1 MIDCLYIIYYT
12 TFQTK
17 KQANFK
23 ISLDKCLKQSYD
35 KINYYRKVS
44 IMSHQELFQ
53 MMLHSFECYYQQVMD
68 GDFSQV
74 CWSEGHHETYGIYD
88 INYANR
94 LKLCCYLLYCQNA
107 PKEILTRLFEEE
119 CQNLETNS
127 FQGIGENI
135 KILTYLLKPSP
146 EQIERVKN
154 ANFDCA
160 CGYEFEYQ
168 EYLNYFQTLENIDL
182 EECLELAYEADEK
195 EFALQFLDMLKKD
208 YPLDSVANCRH
219 LIYWNETLGRN
230 QENEM
235 LYQKILDFSTES
247 QKSDEIISSSFNLV
261 KFYTKQKDF
270 QKAYQEFE
278 TFTEWELSDWYG
290 TNLFRN
296 LLECAM
302 DLILADI
309 PEKEFVWRWAKP
321 NLKREIKNIHGM
333 YGNLYQKSIQ
343 ASEKIN
349 PHFAKK
355 LQESYQLWKKIK
367 KIS

>member
-1 MIDCLYIIYYT
+1 
-12 TFQTK
+12 
-17 KQANFK
+17 
-23 ISLDKCLKQSYD
+23 
-35 KINYYRKVS
+35 
-44 IMSHQELFQ
+44 MSHQELFQ
-53 MMLHSFECYYQQVMD
+53 IMLHSFECYYQQVIN

-107 PKEILTRLFEEE
+107 PEKILIRLFEEE

-127 FQGIGENI
+127 FQGVGKNI
-135 KILTYLLKPSP
+135 KILTYLLNPSP

-160 CGYEFEYQ
+160 CGYEVEMQLFRNSFKPLSE
-168 EYLNYFQTLENIDL
+168 IDL

-195 EFALQFLDMLKKD
+195 EFALRFLDMLKKD

-219 LIYWNETLGRN
+219 LIYWNETLDRN
-230 QENEM
+230 QENEL
-235 LYQKILDFSTES
+235 LYQKILDFAIKS
-247 QKSDEIISSSFNLV
+247 QKSNEITSAYLNLIES
-261 KFYTKQKDF
+261 YIEQKHF
-270 QKAYQEFE
+270 SKAYQEFE
-278 TFTEWELSDWYG
+278 ALTEWDLSDWYG
-290 TNLFRN
+290 VNFFRN

-302 DLILADI
+302 ELILADI
-309 PEKEFVWRWAKP
+309 PESESVWRWAKP
-321 NLKREIKNIHGM
+321 HLKREMKNIHGM
-333 YGNLYQKSIQ
+333 YGNLYQKAIQ

-349 PHFAKK
+349 PAFTKTI
-355 LQESYQLWKKIK
+355 QEAYQHWKKVK

>member
-1 MIDCLYIIYYT
+1 
-12 TFQTK
+12 
-17 KQANFK
+17 
-23 ISLDKCLKQSYD
+23 
-35 KINYYRKVS
+35 
-44 IMSHQELFQ
+44 MSHQELFQ

-74 CWSEGHHETYGIYD
+74 CWLEGHHETYGIYD

-94 LKLCCYLLYCQNA
+94 LKLCCYLLYCRNA
-107 PKEILTRLFEEE
+107 PEEILVRLFEEE
-119 CQNLETNS
+119 CKNLETNS

-135 KILTYLLKPSP
+135 KILTYLLNHYHGNY
-146 EQIERVKN
+146 QALMERAKN
-154 ANFDCA
+154 ANFDCF
-160 CGYEFEYQ
+160 CGYEFEYKI
-168 EYLNYFQTLENIDL
+168 YLKHLQTLENIEL
-182 EECLELAYEADEK
+182 EECLALAYEAEEK
-195 EFALQFLDMLKKD
+195 SFALQFFEMLKKD
-208 YPLDSVANCRH
+208 YPLDSVENCRY
-219 LIYWNETLGRN
+219 LLCWNTNLDKS
-230 QENEM
+230 QDNEM
-235 LYQKILDFSTES
+235 LYKKILDFAVKS
-247 QKSDEIISSSFNLV
+247 QNYDEITSAHFHLIR
-261 KFYTKQKDF
+261 FYSEQKNF
-270 QKAYQEFE
+270 EKAYQEFE

-290 TNLFRN
+290 TNFFRN